1 VPAVVICFRFDSSA
15 PATDYAPAA
24 ALARDAQA
32 IGGAV
37 CAFLPGASGEIAFAF
52 DPADAE
58 AAVLLAANAVAASFS
73 DEAVSPHDHRLRLLR
88 AGVAQGNVET
98 FLRGDAVRLAWGSA
112 VSLASTLAA
121 RADDGDILLV
131 AEMPAVAGGTVR
143 VDGPALEVMV
153 DGKVHA
159 CRALVVSDP
168 LTAPL
173 PPRSVKQLTPPP
185 AASAHS
191 GPQRQATGSFQLLEL
206 AREALVK
213 ADDVPLDDIVAAL
226 KLTVDN
232 AEVVER
238 LAGVLAMTRGAKEEG
253 LRMLR
258 RGAESENRE
267 DKRARAVLAYA
278 IGVAAAGRHEDS
290 LLEALTAL
298 ATTRALGDKSGEKA
312 CARFLSRLS
321 AATGHADAASAWEHV
336 ALRADPDAA
345 DVRPGD

>member
-15 PATDYAPAA
+15 QAIDYAPAA
-24 ALARDAQA
+24 ALAREVQA

-37 CAFLPGASGEIAFAF
+37 CSFLPGSAGEISFAF
-52 DPADAE
+52 DVSDAA
-58 AAVLLAANAVAASFS
+58 AAVQLAANAVASSFS

-88 AGVAQGNVET
+88 AGVAQGNIET
-98 FLRGDAVRLAWGSA
+98 FLRGDAVRLAWGS
-112 VSLASTLAA
+112 VVGLASTLAQ
-121 RADDGDILLV
+121 RADDGDVLLA
-131 AEMPAVAGGTVR
+131 AEMPAVLDGTVR
-143 VDGPALEVMV
+143 VDGPALEVVV
-153 DGKVHA
+153 DGKVHQ

-168 LTAPL
+168 LSAPL
-173 PPRSVKQLTPPP
+173 PPRASKIPPLP
-185 AASAHS
+185 AVAMPA
-191 GPQRQATGSFQLLEL
+191 GPQRQPTGSFQLLEL
-206 AREALVK
+206 AREAMVK

-253 LRMLR
+253 LRLLR
-258 RGAESENRE
+258 RGAETETRE

-336 ALRADPDAA
+336 ALRADPD
-345 DVRPGD
+345 